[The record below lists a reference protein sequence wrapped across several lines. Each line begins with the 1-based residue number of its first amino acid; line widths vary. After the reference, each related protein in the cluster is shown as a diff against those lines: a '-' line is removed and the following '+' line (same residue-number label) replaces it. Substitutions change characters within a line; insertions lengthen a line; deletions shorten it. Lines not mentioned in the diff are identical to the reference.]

1 MLNNPLGSLPE
12 GLGMALAQNFYAM
25 QHFSTMAEP
34 ERQVFVAKAREVRSQ
49 SEMQQLVNN
58 LIRH

>member
-1 MLNNPLGSLPE
+1 MDHPLGSIPE

-25 QHFSTMAEP
+25 QYFSGMAEP
-34 ERQVFVAKAREVRSQ
+34 ERQVFVARARQARSQ
-49 SEMQQLVNN
+49 DEMQQLVNE